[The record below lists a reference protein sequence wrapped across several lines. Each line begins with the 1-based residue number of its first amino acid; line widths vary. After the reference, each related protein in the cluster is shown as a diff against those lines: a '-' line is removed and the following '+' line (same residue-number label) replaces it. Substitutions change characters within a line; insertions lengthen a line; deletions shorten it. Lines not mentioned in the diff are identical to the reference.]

1 MQTDTTLHQIAGSH
15 AQNRQGNVAYG
26 TRSIGIGQ
34 FEQRVVDWLD
44 DSEIP
49 WSALR
54 YTVFIVL
61 SQTTATGYKGV
72 GL

>member
-1 MQTDTTLHQIAGSH
+1 MQIDTTLHQIAGSH
-15 AQNRQGNVAYG
+15 AQIRWGNVAYG
-26 TRSIGIGQ
+26 TRSTGIRQ
-34 FEQRVVDWLD
+34 FEQRVWID

-49 WSALR
+49 CSALR
-54 YTVFIVL
+54 YTVFMVL